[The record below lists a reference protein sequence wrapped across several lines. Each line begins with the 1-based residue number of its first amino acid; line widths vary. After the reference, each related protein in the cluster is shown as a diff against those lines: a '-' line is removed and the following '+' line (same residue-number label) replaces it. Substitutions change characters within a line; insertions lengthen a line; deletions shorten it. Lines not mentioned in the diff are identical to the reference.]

1 MTSLKGQH
9 EPFPGQLRAGH
20 CWVED
25 FAAPVPYLEQRD
37 VVQNVPVPCS
47 EGFVFLIRSIWLHN
61 GIIITNIPGSEHNGA
76 G

>member
-1 MTSLKGQH
+1 M
-9 EPFPGQLRAGH
+9 
-20 CWVED
+20 ED

>member
-1 MTSLKGQH
+1 M
-9 EPFPGQLRAGH
+9 
-20 CWVED
+20 ED

-47 EGFVFLIRSIWLHN
+47 EDFVFLIRSTWLHN